1 LLVFGSKEH
10 PDTPPS
16 KFALFQDSNARFIDS
31 VSAALRHRRFLIT
44 SGIYLCGLGVMWA
57 FTTIAP
63 VYLQEMGFS
72 DQTTGIYNMGIIL
85 TGLFVGTYL
94 SRFTEKIDLVMRL
107 CLVTGA
113 MGFAGYGLLS
123 LYYDGSFPVDGK
135 YYVYVGVVYFA
146 ISAGVL
152 TFANLSFISICIVG
166 RPVDEEITMG
176 GMNYIAQ
183 ALGLGLM
190 KMLERMGMHGLF
202 VLAAIYLTSA
212 LLHWL
217 LVETYLENDQTK
229 IKFGGKER
237 KKSELI

>member
-1 LLVFGSKEH
+1 
-10 PDTPPS
+10 
-16 KFALFQDSNARFIDS
+16 
-31 VSAALRHRRFLIT
+31 
-44 SGIYLCGLGVMWA
+44 
-57 FTTIAP
+57 
-63 VYLQEMGFS
+63 MGFS
-72 DQTTGIYNMGIIL
+72 DQTTGVYNMGIIL

-123 LYYDGSFPVDGK
+123 LYYDGSSPIDWK
-135 YYVYVGVVYFA
+135 YYVYIGVVYFA
-146 ISAGVL
+146 ISSGVL

-176 GMNYIAQ
+176 AMNYIAQ

-212 LLHWL
+212 VLHWF
-217 LVETYLENDQTK
+217 LVETYIENDQTK

>member
-1 LLVFGSKEH
+1 
-10 PDTPPS
+10 
-16 KFALFQDSNARFIDS
+16 
-31 VSAALRHRRFLIT
+31 
-44 SGIYLCGLGVMWA
+44 
-57 FTTIAP
+57 
-63 VYLQEMGFS
+63 MG
-72 DQTTGIYNMGIIL
+72 MIL

-94 SRFTEKIDLVMRL
+94 SKFTEKIDLVMRL

-123 LYYDGSFPVDGK
+123 LYYDGSFPVDWK
-135 YYVYVGVVYFA
+135 YYVYVGIVYFA
-146 ISAGVL
+146 ISAGIL

-202 VLAAIYLTSA
+202 VLAAIYITA
-212 LLHWL
+212 AVLHWF
-217 LVETYLENDQTK
+217 LVETYIENDQTK
-229 IKFGGKER
+229 IEFGGKER
-237 KKSELI
+237 KNQN